1 MDGMDYPQEEEREIP
16 KDLIIHLVKK
26 CAGFYIRN
34 LPHIIALSLHYFIPT
49 LLSLY
54 LLYYLQKT
62 PFGYSH
68 WFILLVFLYPLLPLF
83 LFRHFFFS
91 LLTFI
96 GEVEG
101 KREFV
106 EGLIKNLSIGSRA
119 FYTIGF
125 VATFSLLSFSGLILP
140 EAFYSFIIWL
150 ILLTFIPGLE
160 KLLGD
165 LRRGER
171 EISPFY
177 KREGFLKELLKG
189 VYLIIAL
196 YMFLGLLIFPT
207 FLPWYFDRGD
217 LGVIYSSLILFVI
230 QLFLISFACLLTAIV
245 HLTYMEIKPF
255 ITYKPLSN
263 RDKFNIKF
271 RFLFLILLCISF
283 LTLESVRLLNC
294 RDSPPVNDSDLRLSK
309 IEIPKSENAFYE
321 FMRAHDE
328 SRLPADTKVLS
339 DLLKNRDYKAI
350 SVILKQNEKV
360 FPIIEK
366 ALNLPVFQSPQ
377 LQDPS
382 KVSFDTRFPEYTKLR
397 KLAHLCVL
405 KADYLFEKGKE
416 REAFDWILKAMKIG
430 QMIEESPRPL
440 YITNIV
446 GKACKE
452 IGLKEIRK
460 LVPRTRLAPE
470 ELRFYAEAVLS
481 LEPSD
486 EAFIRAVKMDYR
498 LADNSLR
505 KLEEAFQSRYIYEE
519 LEKEGVLDKNIRL
532 LVKHLGKPYYLPNET
547 RLIYV
552 ERLRKL
558 ISYAKKLYK
567 DADVS
572 SLELPPRKGFILVR
586 RNPVGEAFL
595 YILMPIYPSAF
606 YRHLAFKFSHRA
618 TAILLALKAYKREK
632 RYLPERLSELVP
644 KYLSKIPIDPF
655 DGQPLRYS
663 REGQVIYSVGRI
675 LRDLGPPPKG
685 FKKTVLEKINYADM
699 LNPAFFIDF

>member
-1 MDGMDYPQEEEREIP
+1 M
-16 KDLIIHLVKK
+16 
-26 CAGFYIRN
+26 
-34 LPHIIALSLHYFIPT
+34 
-49 LLSLY
+49 
-54 LLYYLQKT
+54 
-62 PFGYSH
+62 
-68 WFILLVFLYPLLPLF
+68 
-83 LFRHFFFS
+83 
-91 LLTFI
+91 
-96 GEVEG
+96 
-101 KREFV
+101 
-106 EGLIKNLSIGSRA
+106 
-119 FYTIGF
+119 
-125 VATFSLLSFSGLILP
+125 
-140 EAFYSFIIWL
+140 
-150 ILLTFIPGLE
+150 
-160 KLLGD
+160 
-165 LRRGER
+165 
-171 EISPFY
+171 
-177 KREGFLKELLKG
+177 
-189 VYLIIAL
+189 
-196 YMFLGLLIFPT
+196 
-207 FLPWYFDRGD
+207 
-217 LGVIYSSLILFVI
+217 
-230 QLFLISFACLLTAIV
+230 TAII

-263 RDKFNIKF
+263 RDKFSIKF
-271 RFLFLILLCISF
+271 RFLFLILLYISF
-283 LTLESVRLLNC
+283 LTLDSVRLLNC

-321 FMRAHDE
+321 FMRAYDE

-366 ALNLPVFQSPQ
+366 ALKLPVFQSPQ

-382 KVSFDTRFPEYTKLR
+382 KVSFNTRFPEYTKLR

-405 KADYLFEKGKE
+405 KADYLFEKGKD

-440 YITNIV
+440 LVTYLV
-446 GKACKE
+446 GAACKE

-460 LVPRTRLAPE
+460 IVSKTNLPPE
-470 ELRFYAEAVLS
+470 ELKFYAEAILDFQ
-481 LEPSD
+481 PSD
-486 EAFIRAVKMDYR
+486 EAFIKGVKMEYA
-498 LADNSLR
+498 LAENFLR
-505 KLEEAFQSRYIYEE
+505 KIEEASEARSIYEKIKRE
-519 LEKEGVLDKNIRL
+519 EGWDKSFDFHVR
-532 LVKHLGKPYYLPNET
+532 HLGKPYYLPNET

-572 SLELPPRKGFILVR
+572 SLELPPPRGFILFR
-586 RNPVGEAFL
+586 RNLAGKAWIA
-595 YILMPIYPSAF
+595 ILMPIYPNTL
-606 YRHLAFKFSHRA
+606 YRHFTLKFSHRA

-632 RYLPERLSELVP
+632 GYLPERLSELVP

-685 FKKTVLEKINYADM
+685 FMKTILEKINYADM
-699 LNPAFFIDF
+699 LNPAFFIDFLYNLEG

>member
-1 MDGMDYPQEEEREIP
+1 M
-16 KDLIIHLVKK
+16 
-26 CAGFYIRN
+26 
-34 LPHIIALSLHYFIPT
+34 
-49 LLSLY
+49 
-54 LLYYLQKT
+54 
-62 PFGYSH
+62 
-68 WFILLVFLYPLLPLF
+68 
-83 LFRHFFFS
+83 
-91 LLTFI
+91 
-96 GEVEG
+96 
-101 KREFV
+101 
-106 EGLIKNLSIGSRA
+106 
-119 FYTIGF
+119 
-125 VATFSLLSFSGLILP
+125 
-140 EAFYSFIIWL
+140 
-150 ILLTFIPGLE
+150 
-160 KLLGD
+160 
-165 LRRGER
+165 
-171 EISPFY
+171 
-177 KREGFLKELLKG
+177 
-189 VYLIIAL
+189 
-196 YMFLGLLIFPT
+196 
-207 FLPWYFDRGD
+207 
-217 LGVIYSSLILFVI
+217 
-230 QLFLISFACLLTAIV
+230 
-245 HLTYMEIKPF
+245 
-255 ITYKPLSN
+255 
-263 RDKFNIKF
+263 
-271 RFLFLILLCISF
+271 
-283 LTLESVRLLNC
+283 
-294 RDSPPVNDSDLRLSK
+294 NDSDLRLSK

-321 FMRAHDE
+321 FMRAYDE

-552 ERLRKL
+552 KRLRKL

-567 DADVS
+567 DVDVS
-572 SLELPPRKGFILVR
+572 SLELPPPRGFILFR
-586 RNPVGEAFL
+586 RNLAGKAWIA
-595 YILMPIYPSAF
+595 ILMPIYPNTL
-606 YRHLAFKFSHRA
+606 YRHFTLKFSNRA

-632 RYLPERLSELVP
+632 GYLPERLSELVP

-663 REGQVIYSVGRI
+663 REGQVIYCVGRI

-685 FKKTVLEKINYADM
+685 FKKTILEKMNYAEIP
-699 LNPAFFIDF
+699 NPAFSIDF